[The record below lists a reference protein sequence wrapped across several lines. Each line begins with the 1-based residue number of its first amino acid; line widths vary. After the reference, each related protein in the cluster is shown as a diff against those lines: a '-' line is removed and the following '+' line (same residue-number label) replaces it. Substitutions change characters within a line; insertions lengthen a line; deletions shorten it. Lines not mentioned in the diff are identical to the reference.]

1 MKMKKVLSLLAA
13 GAFAVFAMAG
23 CGSDNGSAPSKDAKV
38 LKVGSSID
46 FPPFEFQDEGQKEY
60 QGFDMDLIR
69 AIGKE
74 MGREVEIQ
82 NLGFDGLIPMGELAE
97 KRIERADEAVHVGDE
112 VKVKVLRID
121 TKRKRIS
128 LSITKAN

>member
-1 MKMKKVLSLLAA
+1 M
-13 GAFAVFAMAG
+13 
-23 CGSDNGSAPSKDAKV
+23 
-38 LKVGSSID
+38 
-46 FPPFEFQDEGQKEY
+46 
-60 QGFDMDLIR
+60 
-69 AIGKE
+69 
-74 MGREVEIQ
+74 EIEP
-82 NLGFDGLIPMGELAE
+82 GFDGLIPMGELAE